1 MVMVK
6 LMFSR
11 SPNAESVSRNFSSAS
26 LERSSRILL
35 RSSMKKWVMSQAA
48 QEAEQHRVAAD
59 AVIVGADQPRLIGD
73 IIGQMPALFDADN
86 IALFL
91 FNGFADE
98 RDQGLGLA
106 GAGQTHDEFNHRKSP
121 HL

>member
-1 MVMVK
+1 MGDVVI
-6 LMFSR
+6 
-11 SPNAESVSRNFSSAS
+11 AGV
-26 LERSSRILL
+26 
-35 RSSMKKWVMSQAA
+35 QAA